1 MYIEEIAAEG
11 SLQLNVE
18 GKIDSLT
25 SEEFQTAVLKAFQR
39 SNNIVINMEKVPYI
53 SSAALRA
60 MTLGHKTAFAKGG
73 QMVLINV
80 QPSVSDVF
88 RTTGFDKMLNIK

>member
-60 MTLGHKTAFAKGG
+60 LTLGHKTAMAKGG

-80 QPSVSDVF
+80 QPTVNDVF
-88 RTTGFDKMLNIK
+88 RTTGFDKMLVIK

>member
-1 MYIEEIAAEG
+1 MYIEEISAEG

-18 GKIDSLT
+18 GKIDSLS
-25 SEEFQTAVLKAFQR
+25 SEAFQSAVLKAFQR

-60 MTLGHKTAFAKGG
+60 LTLGHKTASAKGG
-73 QMVLINV
+73 QMTLINV
-80 QPSVSDVF
+80 QPGVSDVF